1 MMWQTKKGAE
11 TMAAAKRRKRFVI
24 IAIIIAVLLIVTA
37 AFAFFG
43 AGYSLNIR
51 RQTLEE
57 ARTWQENHY
66 DLSWYDPLEKT
77 DYTVTSYDGYVLH
90 AQYLQNPDQS
100 SKYIIISHGYSDN
113 RFGALKYAK
122 MYLDFGFNVIVYDLR
137 GHGLNEQ
144 TFCTYSARERK
155 DLLAMIQD
163 SRQRWPDMTLFGL
176 HGESLGAATSIAVLE
191 DKPPVDFVVADCG
204 FSEIVNVLKN
214 GMQAMHLPDF
224 LTEIMSIGAKVR
236 FGYSYNDMRPIDSL
250 KDNRIPILFIHGGS
264 DSFVLPENSEKM
276 KEATQ
281 GYAELHL
288 IPNVDHAMSIIS
300 EPDRYREIVSAFLE
314 KIMDQ

>member
-1 MMWQTKKGAE
+1 M
-11 TMAAAKRRKRFVI
+11 I
-24 IAIIIAVLLIVTA
+24 ILIIILVVLLIMTA
-37 AFAFFG
+37 AFGFYG

-90 AQYLQNPDQS
+90 AQFLPNPDRS

-122 MYLDFGFNVIVYDLR
+122 MYLDLGFNVIVYDLR

-144 TFCTYSARERK
+144 TFCTYTARERK
-155 DLLAMIQD
+155 DLLTMIQD
-163 SRQRWPDMTLFGL
+163 SRQRWPDMTFFGL

-191 DKPPVDFVVADCG
+191 EKPPVDFVVADCG
-204 FSEIVNVLKN
+204 FSEIASVLRN
-214 GMQAMHLPDF
+214 GMQAMHLPGF
-224 LTEIMSIGAKVR
+224 LTGIMSIGAKIR
-236 FGYSYNDMRPIDSL
+236 FGYSYEDMKPIDSL

-264 DSFVLPENSEKM
+264 DSFVVPENSEKM
-276 KEATQ
+276 KEATA
-281 GYAELHL
+281 GYAELHVL
-288 IPNVDHAMSIIS
+288 PNVPHAMSVIN
-300 EPDRYREIVSAFLE
+300 EPEQYRKIVSAFLE
-314 KIMDQ
+314 KITDQ

>member
-1 MMWQTKKGAE
+1 
-11 TMAAAKRRKRFVI
+11 MAAVKRRKRIVI
-24 IAIIIAVLLIVTA
+24 ILIIILVVLLIMTA
-37 AFAFFG
+37 AFGFYG

-90 AQYLQNPDQS
+90 AQFLPNPDRS

-122 MYLDFGFNVIVYDLR
+122 MYLDLGFNVIVYDLR

-144 TFCTYSARERK
+144 TFCTYTARERK

-163 SRQRWPDMTLFGL
+163 SRQRWPDMTFFGL

-191 DKPPVDFVVADCG
+191 EKPPVDFVVADCG
-204 FSEIVNVLKN
+204 FSEIASVLRN
-214 GMQAMHLPDF
+214 GMQAMHLPGF
-224 LTEIMSIGAKVR
+224 LTGIMSIGAKIR
-236 FGYSYNDMRPIDSL
+236 FGYSYEDMKPIDSL

-264 DSFVLPENSEKM
+264 DSFVVPENSEKM
-276 KEATQ
+276 KEATA
-281 GYAELHL
+281 GYAELHVL
-288 IPNVDHAMSIIS
+288 PNVPHAMSVIN
-300 EPDRYREIVSAFLE
+300 EPEQYRKIVSAFLE
-314 KIMDQ
+314 KITDQ

>member
-1 MMWQTKKGAE
+1 
-11 TMAAAKRRKRFVI
+11 MAAVKRRKRIVI
-24 IAIIIAVLLIVTA
+24 ILIIILVVLLIMTA
-37 AFAFFG
+37 AFGFYG

-66 DLSWYDPLEKT
+66 DLSWYDPLGKT

-90 AQYLQNPDQS
+90 AQFLPNPDRS

-122 MYLDFGFNVIVYDLR
+122 MYLDLGFNVIVYDLR

-144 TFCTYSARERK
+144 TFCTYTARERK

-163 SRQRWPDMTLFGL
+163 SRQRWPDMTFFGL

-191 DKPPVDFVVADCG
+191 EKPPVDFVVADCG
-204 FSEIVNVLKN
+204 FSEIASVLRN
-214 GMQAMHLPDF
+214 GMQAMHLPGF
-224 LTEIMSIGAKVR
+224 LTGIMSIGAKIR
-236 FGYSYNDMRPIDSL
+236 FGYSYEDMKPIDSL

-264 DSFVLPENSEKM
+264 DSFVVPENSEKM
-276 KEATQ
+276 KEATA
-281 GYAELHL
+281 GYAELHVL
-288 IPNVDHAMSIIS
+288 PNVPHAMSVIN
-300 EPDRYREIVSAFLE
+300 EPEQYRKIVSAFLE
-314 KIMDQ
+314 KITDQ

>member
-1 MMWQTKKGAE
+1 
-11 TMAAAKRRKRFVI
+11 MAAVKRRKRIVI
-24 IAIIIAVLLIVTA
+24 ILIIILVILLIMTA
-37 AFAFFG
+37 AFGFYG

-90 AQYLQNPDQS
+90 AQFLPNPDRS

-122 MYLDFGFNVIVYDLR
+122 MYLDLGFNVIVYDLR

-144 TFCTYSARERK
+144 TFCTYTARERK

-163 SRQRWPDMTLFGL
+163 SRQRWPDMTFFGL

-191 DKPPVDFVVADCG
+191 EKPPVDFVVADCG
-204 FSEIVNVLKN
+204 FSEIASVLRN
-214 GMQAMHLPDF
+214 GMQAMHLPGF
-224 LTEIMSIGAKVR
+224 LTGIMSIGAKIR
-236 FGYSYNDMRPIDSL
+236 FGYSYEDMKPIDSL

-276 KEATQ
+276 KEATA
-281 GYAELHL
+281 GYAELHVL
-288 IPNVDHAMSIIS
+288 PNVPHAMSVIS
-300 EPDRYREIVSAFLE
+300 EPEQYRKIVSAFLE
-314 KIMDQ
+314 KITDQ

>member
-1 MMWQTKKGAE
+1 
-11 TMAAAKRRKRFVI
+11 MAAVKRRKRIVI
-24 IAIIIAVLLIVTA
+24 ILIIILVVLLIMTA
-37 AFAFFG
+37 AFGFYG

-90 AQYLQNPDQS
+90 AQFLPNPDRS

-122 MYLDFGFNVIVYDLR
+122 MYLDLGFNVIVYDLR

-144 TFCTYSARERK
+144 TFCTYTARERK

-163 SRQRWPDMTLFGL
+163 SRQRWPDMTFFGL

-191 DKPPVDFVVADCG
+191 EKPPVDFVVADCG
-204 FSEIVNVLKN
+204 FSEIASVLRN
-214 GMQAMHLPDF
+214 GMQAMHLPGF
-224 LTEIMSIGAKVR
+224 LTGIMSAGAKIR
-236 FGYSYNDMRPIDSL
+236 FGYSYREMRPIDSL

-264 DSFVLPENSEKM
+264 DSFVVPENSEKM
-276 KEATQ
+276 KEATA
-281 GYAELHL
+281 GYAELHVL
-288 IPNVDHAMSIIS
+288 PNVPHAMSVIN
-300 EPDRYREIVSAFLE
+300 EPEQYRKIVSAFLE
-314 KIMDQ
+314 KITDQ

>member
-1 MMWQTKKGAE
+1 
-11 TMAAAKRRKRFVI
+11 MAAVKRRKRIVI
-24 IAIIIAVLLIVTA
+24 ILIIILVVLLIMTA
-37 AFAFFG
+37 AFGFYG

-57 ARTWQENHY
+57 SRTWQENHY

-90 AQYLQNPDQS
+90 AQFLPNPDRS

-122 MYLDFGFNVIVYDLR
+122 MYLDLGFNVIVYDLR

-144 TFCTYSARERK
+144 TFCTYTARERK

-163 SRQRWPDMTLFGL
+163 SRQRWPDMTFFGL

-191 DKPPVDFVVADCG
+191 EKPPVDFVVADCG
-204 FSEIVNVLKN
+204 FSEIASVLRN
-214 GMQAMHLPDF
+214 GMQAMHLPGF
-224 LTEIMSIGAKVR
+224 LTGIMSIGAKIR
-236 FGYSYNDMRPIDSL
+236 FGYSYEDMKPIDSL

-276 KEATQ
+276 KEATP

-288 IPNVDHAMSIIS
+288 IPYVDHTMSLIS
-300 EPDRYREIVSAFLE
+300 EPEEYREIVSAFLE
-314 KIMDQ
+314 KITDQ

>member
-1 MMWQTKKGAE
+1 
-11 TMAAAKRRKRFVI
+11 MAAVKRRKRIVI
-24 IAIIIAVLLIVTA
+24 ILIIILVVLLIMTA
-37 AFAFFG
+37 AFGFYG

-90 AQYLQNPDQS
+90 AQFLPNPDRS

-122 MYLDFGFNVIVYDLR
+122 MYLDLGFNVIVYDLR

-144 TFCTYSARERK
+144 TFCTYTARERK
-155 DLLAMIQD
+155 DLLAMIRD
-163 SRQRWPDMTLFGL
+163 SRQRWPDMTFFGL

-191 DKPPVDFVVADCG
+191 EKPPVDFVVADCG
-204 FSEIVNVLKN
+204 FSEIENVLKS
-214 GMQAMHLPDF
+214 GMQAMHLPGF
-224 LTEIMSIGAKVR
+224 LTGIMSAGAKIR
-236 FGYSYNDMRPIDSL
+236 FGYSYREMRPIDSL

-264 DSFVLPENSEKM
+264 DSFVVPENSEKM
-276 KEATQ
+276 KEATA
-281 GYAELHL
+281 GYAELHVL
-288 IPNVDHAMSIIS
+288 PNVPHAMSVIN
-300 EPDRYREIVSAFLE
+300 EPEQYRKIVSAFLE
-314 KIMDQ
+314 KITDQ

>member
-1 MMWQTKKGAE
+1 M
-11 TMAAAKRRKRFVI
+11 I
-24 IAIIIAVLLIVTA
+24 ILIIILVVLLIMTA
-37 AFAFFG
+37 AFGFYG

-90 AQYLQNPDQS
+90 AQFLPNPDRS

-122 MYLDFGFNVIVYDLR
+122 MYLDLGFNVIVYDLR

-144 TFCTYSARERK
+144 TFCTYTARERK

-163 SRQRWPDMTLFGL
+163 SRQRWPDMTFFGL

-191 DKPPVDFVVADCG
+191 EKPPVDFVVADCG
-204 FSEIVNVLKN
+204 FSEIASVLRN
-214 GMQAMHLPDF
+214 GMQAMHLPGF
-224 LTEIMSIGAKVR
+224 LTGIMSAGAKIR
-236 FGYSYNDMRPIDSL
+236 FGYSYREMRPIDSL

-264 DSFVLPENSEKM
+264 DSFVVPENSEKM
-276 KEATQ
+276 KEATA
-281 GYAELHL
+281 GYAELHVL
-288 IPNVDHAMSIIS
+288 PNVPHAMSVIN
-300 EPDRYREIVSAFLE
+300 EPEQYRKIVSAFLE
-314 KIMDQ
+314 KITDQ

>member
-1 MMWQTKKGAE
+1 
-11 TMAAAKRRKRFVI
+11 MAAVKRRKRIVI
-24 IAIIIAVLLIVTA
+24 ILIIILVVLLIMTA
-37 AFAFFG
+37 AFGFYG

-90 AQYLQNPDQS
+90 AQFLPNPDRS

-122 MYLDFGFNVIVYDLR
+122 MYLDLGFNVIVYDLR

-144 TFCTYSARERK
+144 TFCTYTARERK

-163 SRQRWPDMTLFGL
+163 SRQRWPDMTFFGL

-191 DKPPVDFVVADCG
+191 EKPPVDFVVADCG
-204 FSEIVNVLKN
+204 FSEIASVLRN
-214 GMQAMHLPDF
+214 GMQAMHLPGF
-224 LTEIMSIGAKVR
+224 LTGIMSIDAKIR
-236 FGYSYNDMRPIDSL
+236 FGYSYEDMKPIDSL

-276 KEATQ
+276 KEATP

-288 IPNVDHAMSIIS
+288 IPNVDHAMSVIS
-300 EPDRYREIVSAFLE
+300 EPEQYREIVSAFLE
-314 KIMDQ
+314 KITDQ

>member
-1 MMWQTKKGAE
+1 M
-11 TMAAAKRRKRFVI
+11 I
-24 IAIIIAVLLIVTA
+24 ILIIILVVLLIMTA
-37 AFAFFG
+37 AFGFYG

-90 AQYLQNPDQS
+90 AQFLPNPDRS

-122 MYLDFGFNVIVYDLR
+122 MYLDLGFNVIVYDLR

-144 TFCTYSARERK
+144 TFCTYTARERK
-155 DLLAMIQD
+155 DLLAMIRD
-163 SRQRWPDMTLFGL
+163 SRQRWPDMTFFGL

-191 DKPPVDFVVADCG
+191 EKPPVDFVVADCG
-204 FSEIVNVLKN
+204 FSEIENVLKS
-214 GMQAMHLPDF
+214 GMQAMHLPGF
-224 LTEIMSIGAKVR
+224 LTGIMSAGAKIR
-236 FGYSYNDMRPIDSL
+236 FGYSYREMRPIDSL

-264 DSFVLPENSEKM
+264 DSFVVPENSEKM
-276 KEATQ
+276 KEATA
-281 GYAELHL
+281 GYAELHVL
-288 IPNVDHAMSIIS
+288 PNVPHAMSVIN
-300 EPDRYREIVSAFLE
+300 EPEQYRKIVSAFLE
-314 KIMDQ
+314 KITDQ

>member
-1 MMWQTKKGAE
+1 M
-11 TMAAAKRRKRFVI
+11 I
-24 IAIIIAVLLIVTA
+24 ILIIILVILLIMTA
-37 AFAFFG
+37 AFGFYG

-66 DLSWYDPLEKT
+66 DLSWYDPLGKT

-90 AQYLQNPDQS
+90 AQFLPNPDRS

-122 MYLDFGFNVIVYDLR
+122 MYLDLGFNVIVYDLR

-144 TFCTYSARERK
+144 TFCTYTARERK
-155 DLLAMIQD
+155 DLLAMIRD
-163 SRQRWPDMTLFGL
+163 SRQRWPDMTFFGL

-191 DKPPVDFVVADCG
+191 EKPRVDFVVADCG
-204 FSEIVNVLKN
+204 FSEIENVLKS
-214 GMQAMHLPDF
+214 GMQAMHLPGF
-224 LTEIMSIGAKVR
+224 LTGIMSAGAKIR
-236 FGYSYNDMRPIDSL
+236 FGYSYREMRPIDSL

-276 KEATQ
+276 NEATP

-288 IPNVDHAMSIIS
+288 IPNVDHAMSVIS
-300 EPDRYREIVSAFLE
+300 EPEQYRKIVSAFLE
-314 KIMDQ
+314 KITDQ